1 MRNFRSVICS
11 GLVAGSLI
19 ASTGFAADRD
29 FMDELKDQFERGRDR
44 VERDRDRD
52 RYDRDRDRDR
62 DRYDRDRRDRRGR
75 EDRISG
81 TVTYVDKKRQAFS
94 VRERDNEVVTVLV
107 PSDLPSRDRERFA
120 NLQKGDNV
128 RIEGRFEARDKFTL
142 EEFR

>member
-52 RYDRDRDRDR
+52 DRDRDRDR
-62 DRYDRDRRDRRGR
+62 ARDRRGDQRGRNGR
-75 EDRISG
+75 EERISG
-81 TVTYVDKKRQAFS
+81 TVTDVDKKRREFS
-94 VRERDNEVVTVLV
+94 VRERDNDVVTILV

-120 NLQKGDNV
+120 DLRKGDNV
-128 RIEGRFEARDKFTL
+128 RLTGRFEERDKFTL